1 MEIPTGE
8 QLLLLSIIST
18 AVMVGVW
25 TVVKWLFGPA
35 ETHEPTMRRGWQ
47 RPTGGGHWVNDSNG
61 GGYQPYDGGS
71 SCPSGLCTAS
81 RSNTLTAGE
90 AQAHDASRRAWF
102 EAEAFGEHAST
113 GMTRAEIEQGNYDAY
128 VASHPAPAYS
138 AAPSLPSGSQGGH
151 NLPAPAHSGYNLPS
165 GAAAYHN
172 ALPPVHDAP
181 ALPGYT
187 PLPAYQLP
195 AGHGQP
201 SAMSAPQHRWSSPEI
216 PPASKWGPPAL
227 DGNETVEGDWK
238 WADSRSGDGDLVP
251 INRK

>member
-1 MEIPTGE
+1 MIPAGE
-8 QLLLLSIIST
+8 ELLVLATVAFAAL
-18 AVMVGVW
+18 VGLV
-25 TVVKWLFGPA
+25 TVVKWLMGPA
-35 ETHEPTMRRGWQ
+35 ETHEPTMRRGWA

-61 GGYQPYDGGS
+61 GGYQPYDCGS

-81 RSNTLTAGE
+81 RSNMMTAGE
-90 AQAHDASRRAWF
+90 VQAHDAARQAWF
-102 EAEAFGEHAST
+102 TAEAFGEHASAST
-113 GMTRAEIEQGNYDAY
+113 GMSRADLDALA
-128 VASHPAPAYS
+128 VDRWDASHPTPAYS

-227 DGNETVEGDWK
+227 DGNEPVEGDWK
-238 WADSRSGDGDLVP
+238 WADSRSGDLVP

>member
-138 AAPSLPSGSQGGH
+138 AAPSLPASPTMTH
-151 NLPAPAHSGYNLPS
+151 HHTPAHTATAPANPEY
-165 GAAAYHN
+165 
-172 ALPPVHDAP
+172 V
-181 ALPGYT
+181 YT
-187 PLPAYQLP
+187 PLPAP
-195 AGHGQP
+195 APANTSTG
-201 SAMSAPQHRWSSPEI
+201 MAPQHRWSAPDL
-216 PPASKWGPPAL
+216 PPASEWGPPQL
-227 DGNETVEGDWK
+227 GDGSETVDGDWR
-238 WADSRSGDGDLVP
+238 WADSSHGDLVP